1 MSRHNNHSQNE
12 GPITQIAEKIP
23 HAALAAGIIAT
34 GLMSHAD
41 SHETV
46 NKFQAEVEEIAESAL
61 SESLRVVD
69 SAAHSKLSNHQI
81 GELSDRGLL
90 IVDGEDLQ
98 DLSETKHAEMLFLPG
113 GGKFTGTI
121 AGTATLEEVIA
132 GNHRDES
139 TTGIKY
145 DKTADNNEQDATDQ
159 QITRDFDSVMVVE
172 SDDGG
177 QLALIE
183 TGSST
188 VQFIDVNEP
197 ASWKIGEDTVDVM
210 PLAQVK
216 TPGISFG
223 PLNDVLYHSS
233 IERDTRVPDFE
244 IFDTDENGKTDIDRL
259 SAAIKANSVPI
270 TGIFEQPK
278 GTMIDAE
285 GAKLPTVKRF
295 VQLSSTAET
304 PQYLEI
310 NTQVT

>member
-1 MSRHNNHSQNE
+1 MSRHNNHSQYE

-46 NKFQAEVEEIAESAL
+46 NTFQAEVEEIAESAL

-90 IVDGEDLQ
+90 IVDGENLQ
-98 DLSETKHAEMLFLPG
+98 NLTETEHAKMLFLPDG
-113 GGKFTGTI
+113 GEFTGTI
-121 AGTATLEEVIA
+121 AGIATIEEVVA
-132 GNHRDES
+132 GDHRDES
-139 TTGIKY
+139 TTGIEY
-145 DKTADNNEQDATDQ
+145 DKSADNNEQNGANQQTSRNFDA
-159 QITRDFDSVMVVE
+159 VMVVE

-177 QLALIE
+177 QLALID

-188 VQFIDVNEP
+188 VRFIDINEP

-216 TPGISFG
+216 TAGISFG
-223 PLNDVLYHSS
+223 PLNDVLYRSS

-244 IFDTDENGKTDIDRL
+244 IFDTDENGKTDLDTL
-259 SAAIKANSVPI
+259 TAAITANSVPI
-270 TGIFEQPK
+270 TGIFEQPN

-285 GAKLPTVKRF
+285 GATLPTVKRY
-295 VQLSSTAET
+295 VQLSSSAET

-310 NTQVT
+310 NMTEA